1 MSGRAERGEAG
12 NLLEIS
18 LRYHTMEVVCVMEP
32 VLIVEDEPAI
42 ADLIEMTLSP
52 HGYPC
57 RKARSAE
64 EAADLLDEN
73 RFSLVLLD
81 VMLPGADGFALM
93 DYIGSADTPVVFVT
107 ARTDVADRVRGLRA
121 GAYDYISKPFA
132 PDELLARVDGL
143 MRHTGRLG
151 PGLSVWGVEIDG
163 ARRVVSKDGEEI
175 RLTPREFDLLML
187 LVRNRGITLY
197 RDVLLDQVW
206 GDECPESTRTL
217 DIHISRLRRKLGW
230 KRCLVSVPGV
240 GYRLEGAP

>member
-1 MSGRAERGEAG
+1 
-12 NLLEIS
+12 
-18 LRYHTMEVVCVMEP
+18 MEP

-57 RKARSAE
+57 RKVQSAE

-93 DYIGSADTPVVFVT
+93 DYMGETETPVIFVT

-132 PDELLARVDGL
+132 PEELLARVDGL

-151 PGLSVWGVEIDG
+151 PGLSVWGVEIDR
-163 ARRVVSKDGEEI
+163 ARRTVTRNGEPV
-175 RLTPREFDLLML
+175 RLTPREFNLMMM
-187 LVRNRGITLY
+187 LVRNRGIALY
-197 RDVLLDQVW
+197 RDVLLGEIW
-206 GDECPESTRTL
+206 GARQKILCKRYSTKPR
-217 DIHISRLRRKLGW
+217 ISRYQCAYLGLIPLGHRFPGRLGRYARR
-230 KRCLVSVPGV
+230 R
-240 GYRLEGAP
+240 A